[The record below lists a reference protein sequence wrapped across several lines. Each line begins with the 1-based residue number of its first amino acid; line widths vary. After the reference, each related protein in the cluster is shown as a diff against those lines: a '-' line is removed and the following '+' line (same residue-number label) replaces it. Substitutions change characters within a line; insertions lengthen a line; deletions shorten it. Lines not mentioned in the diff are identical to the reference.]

1 MAGLGKIVI
10 LIQFLCKYQ
19 SEYNYIVW
27 LDCWESISQI
37 FLGNVNLLVVLKLEV
52 IVMEKEVICLWCL
65 LGCLEEF
72 LGKVI
77 LVLDNLNEMLVKEL
91 F

>member
-1 MAGLGKIVI
+1 M
-10 LIQFLCKYQ
+10 
-19 SEYNYIVW
+19 
-27 LDCWESISQI
+27 
-37 FLGNVNLLVVLKLEV
+37 VVLKLEV